1 MKVFMNK
8 RQGDYTGGLL
18 IVAANSAREA
28 HELCLNS
35 DELEDAYWENGYE
48 YETNSRIKMPAYN
61 CYKWDGWQEVPNLEY
76 HGEIPCVIEEE
87 GYAEKDFQTELSEK

>member
-18 IVAANSAREA
+18 LAAANSAEEA

-35 DELEDAYWENGYE
+35 ENMEYIYWEDGYE
-48 YETNSRIKMPAYN
+48 YETDKHFKMPAYN
-61 CYKWDGWQEVPNLEY
+61 CYKWDEWQEVPNLWY
-76 HGEIPCVIEEE
+76 AGVKPCIIAEE
-87 GYAEKDFQTELSEK
+87 GYNE

>member
-18 IVAANSAREA
+18 LVAANSVQEA

-35 DELEDAYWENGYE
+35 EDMEYVYWEDGYD
-48 YETNSRIKMPAYN
+48 YDTDKHFKMPAYN
-61 CYKWDGWQEVPNLEY
+61 CYDWEGWEEVPNLY
-76 HGEIPCVIEEE
+76 YAGVKPCIIAEE
-87 GYAEKDFQTELSEK
+87 GYNE

>member
-18 IVAANSAREA
+18 LVAANSVQEA

-35 DELEDAYWENGYE
+35 EDMECIYWVDYMSENRDK
-48 YETNSRIKMPAYN
+48 TPIDDCYN
-61 CYKWDGWQEVPNLEY
+61 WDSWQEVPNLY
-76 HGEIPCVIEEE
+76 YAGVKPCIIAEE
-87 GYAEKDFQTELSEK
+87 GYNE

>member
-18 IVAANSAREA
+18 LVAANSAQEA

-35 DELEDAYWENGYE
+35 EDMECIYWVDYIK
-48 YETNSRIKMPAYN
+48 TNSEKSPIDD
-61 CYKWDGWQEVPNLEY
+61 CYTWDGWQEVPNLLY
-76 HGEIPCVIEEE
+76 AGVKPCIIAEE
-87 GYAEKDFQTELSEK
+87 GYTE

>member
-18 IVAANSAREA
+18 LVAANSAQEA

-35 DELEDAYWENGYE
+35 DELEYAYWEYWYD
-48 YETNSRIKMPAYN
+48 YETDSNIKIPAYN
-61 CYKWDGWQEVPNLEY
+61 CYKWDGWQEVPNLWY
-76 HGEIPCVIEEE
+76 AGVKPYIIAEE
-87 GYAEKDFQTELSEK
+87 GYYE